1 MAQPGTG
8 GDRKVGVGQ
17 GALAALT
24 MLRKWA
30 LSVPVA
36 WWYSIT
42 QQLLRISPLL
52 SLPQEHTG
60 LGHHRGWEPTRGAA
74 PRAPSSSSPQPQPPA
89 AHPRPPGHY
98 LRVLSFFSR
107 ALACC
112 SLMMVAFTWG
122 GFMCTFSFP
131 PTRSRTVAANLVCV
145 FSTWGGCFSM
155 MKVLGGN
162 RDQGQ
167 AGRVAPTQTPP
178 LQPCRAHQ
186 PSGAPTSTWSPERR

>member
-1 MAQPGTG
+1 MTQGEDRTRG
-8 GDRKVGVGQ
+8 GRGQ
-17 GALAALT
+17 SSVLT

-52 SLPQEHTG
+52 SLPQECPGSGDHQG
-60 LGHHRGWEPTRGAA
+60 PHSHLYVLLPTALAA
-74 PRAPSSSSPQPQPPA
+74 PAHSHPQ
-89 AHPRPPGHY
+89 HY

-131 PTRSRTVAANLVCV
+131 PTSSRTVAANLVCV
-145 FSTWGGCFSM
+145 FSTCGGCFSM
-155 MKVLGGN
+155 MKVLVVRTQVSGTGRQSSPN
-162 RDQGQ
+162 LDPPTPAGHPVLPGDQG
-167 AGRVAPTQTPP
+167 RDDV
-178 LQPCRAHQ
+178 
-186 PSGAPTSTWSPERR
+186 SDGAVQL